1 MRGVARETRKVK
13 DHAVTSNS
21 GSPRGSG
28 CPAVAGEPIH
38 PHAGIHQVNPQ
49 WRCGD
54 CRGVVAFECIRPL
67 SLAVPGSR
75 RNFTG
80 AVEQVSQS
88 LKMSHHMY
96 QPDAAGL
103 LPQGVILKSKL
114 IIAVGITLSLSAF
127 AQTNSQNLTIEPMS
141 TTTPTF
147 RVTVISRSVQ
157 AVNYQHRSGSS
168 KLDFAG
174 TDLMPSANGV
184 AEINSK
190 RGSIAIEAEFG
201 DLQKPTTFG
210 NEYLTYVLWAI
221 SPEGRAVNLGE
232 VLLGGNRRSKL
243 NVTTDLQAFALV
255 VTAEPYYAV
264 RQPSN
269 VVVLEETKG
278 TTEAVNAKYE
288 LMERGGY
295 IPTGY
300 KFDPVILNA
309 KLPLEFFEARNAL
322 RIAESEG
329 AQQYASDSYQ
339 HAVQLMNRADS
350 EATSKHIDK
359 KPLIAT
365 SREAVQT
372 AEDARAIAVKKMDD
386 VRLANERQDS
396 MDAQANSL
404 AQADEATRRKEQA
417 ESDTAK
423 AQAAKSQA
431 EADAVNAQAASAQ
444 AQADAAKAR
453 NEAADAQA
461 ATAKAQSDMAA
472 NQASSATAISA
483 AQADA
488 DQSRADTLKAQ
499 QAAQQAEN
507 DKAAMRTKLSEQ
519 LNSILQTRDTAR
531 GLIVSMSDVLFD
543 TGKYSLKPGAREKLA
558 KVAGILLAYPGLNIE
573 VGGYTDNVGG
583 DAMNQTLS
591 ENRAGSVR
599 DYLVQQGVSSSSV
612 SSKGFGNSL
621 PVASNDNSAGRQ
633 QNRRVELLVSGEAI
647 GHPVNATTGS
657 LH

>member
-1 MRGVARETRKVK
+1 MKTK
-13 DHAVTSNS
+13 
-21 GSPRGSG
+21 P
-28 CPAVAGEPIH
+28 
-38 PHAGIHQVNPQ
+38 
-49 WRCGD
+49 
-54 CRGVVAFECIRPL
+54 F
-67 SLAVPGSR
+67 LAV
-75 RNFTG
+75 
-80 AVEQVSQS
+80 V
-88 LKMSHHMY
+88 
-96 QPDAAGL
+96 
-103 LPQGVILKSKL
+103 
-114 IIAVGITLSLSAF
+114 ITLGLSAF
-127 AQTNSQNLTIEPMS
+127 AQTNSQTTLSVEPM

-147 RVTVISRSVQ
+147 RVTVISRTVQ

-184 AEINSK
+184 AEVNSK
-190 RGSIAIEAEFG
+190 RGSIEIQAEFG
-201 DLQKPTTFG
+201 DLQKSTTFG

-232 VLLGGNRRSKL
+232 VLLGGNHRSKL
-243 NVTTDLQAFALV
+243 NVTTDLQAFALI

-269 VVVLEETKG
+269 AVILENVVRVETKG

-300 KFDPVILNA
+300 KFDPVVLNA

-322 RIAESEG
+322 RIAQSEG
-329 AQQYASDSYQ
+329 AEQYAPDSYQ
-339 HAVQLMNRADS
+339 HAVRLMDKADNY
-350 EATSKHIDK
+350 AINKHRER
-359 KPLIAT
+359 KPFIAI

-372 AEDARAIAVKKMDD
+372 AEDAREIAVKKMDD

-396 MDAQANSL
+396 ADAQARS
-404 AQADEATRRKEQA
+404 QANADDATRRKEQA
-417 ESDTAK
+417 ESDTARAQVAR
-423 AQAAKSQA
+423 AQAESATM
-431 EADAVNAQAASAQ
+431 NAQAARTQAETDSAR
-444 AQADAAKAR
+444 AR
-453 NEAADAQA
+453 NDAADAQA
-461 ATAKAQSDMAA
+461 ATAKAQSDLAE
-472 NQASSATAISA
+472 NQASSANALSA

-488 DQSRADTLKAQ
+488 DQSRL
-499 QAAQQAEN
+499 AAQQAQLNVQQAET
-507 DKAAMRTKLSEQ
+507 DKAALRAKLSEQ
-519 LNSILQTRDTAR
+519 LNSILQTRDSAR

-591 ENRAGSVR
+591 ENRATSVR
-599 DYLVQQGVSSSSV
+599 DYLVQQGVAANSV
-612 SSKGFGNSL
+612 SARGFGDSL
-621 PVASNDNSAGRQ
+621 PVASNNNSAGRQ

-647 GHPVNATTGS
+647 GNPVNPTTGQ
-657 LH
+657 LQ

>member
-1 MRGVARETRKVK
+1 
-13 DHAVTSNS
+13 
-21 GSPRGSG
+21 
-28 CPAVAGEPIH
+28 
-38 PHAGIHQVNPQ
+38 
-49 WRCGD
+49 
-54 CRGVVAFECIRPL
+54 
-67 SLAVPGSR
+67 
-75 RNFTG
+75 
-80 AVEQVSQS
+80 
-88 LKMSHHMY
+88 LKT
-96 QPDAAGL
+96 QL
-103 LPQGVILKSKL
+103 LL
-114 IIAVGITLSLSAF
+114 AVGITLSLSAF
-127 AQTNSQNLTIEPMS
+127 AQTNSQTLAVEPMS
-141 TTTPTF
+141 TMPTF

-201 DLQKPTTFG
+201 NLQKPATFG

-232 VLLGGNRRSKL
+232 VLLGGNHRSKL
-243 NVTTDLQAFALV
+243 NVTTDLQAFALI

-269 VVVLEETKG
+269 VVILENVVREETKG

-322 RIAESEG
+322 RIAQSEG
-329 AQQYASDSYQ
+329 AEQYASDSYQ
-339 HAVQLMNRADS
+339 HAVQLMHNADS

-359 KPLIAT
+359 KPLIAV

-372 AEDARAIAVKKMDD
+372 AEDAREIAVKKMDD

-396 MDAQANSL
+396 ADAQARTQ
-404 AQADEATRRKEQA
+404 AQADDATRQKRQA
-417 ESDTAK
+417 ESDTARARAAK
-423 AQAAKSQA
+423 AQAES
-431 EADAVNAQAASAQ
+431 DAVNAQAANAQ
-444 AQADAAKAR
+444 AQSDASKAR
-453 NEAADAQA
+453 NDAADAQA
-461 ATAKAQSDMAA
+461 ATAKAQADMANSQAASA
-472 NQASSATAISA
+472 NALSA

-488 DQSRADTLKAQ
+488 DQSRL
-499 QAAQQAEN
+499 AAQQANLSAQQAET
-507 DKAAMRTKLSEQ
+507 DKAAMRAKLSEQ
-519 LNSILQTRDTAR
+519 LNSILQTRDSAR

-583 DAMNQTLS
+583 DTMNQTLS

-599 DYLVQQGVSSSSV
+599 DYLVQQGVATNSV
-612 SSKGFGNSL
+612 SAKGFGNTL

-633 QNRRVELLVSGEAI
+633 QNRRVELLVSGDAI
-647 GHPVNATTGS
+647 GSPVNATTGS
-657 LH
+657 LQ